1 MKDVVL
7 DKCTQRWERM
17 YHPAIVIA
25 YYLDPRYHNQGL
37 TEEYPFSMIVEEA
50 SKFVDQNLSGQL
62 VKELLWYNNKTGPFS
77 SSIFWKSEAIANPI
91 DWWNGF
97 QQEIPVLG
105 KFAIKLMSIPASN
118 AASERNW
125 SNFGFIQ
132 NIKRNRLTNERA
144 FKLVSIYTN
153 LRLAN
158 GQKLSDD
165 NMEEEELENLNEIIV
180 IEESEESNIEH
191 L

>member
-1 MKDVVL
+1 
-7 DKCTQRWERM
+7 
-17 YHPAIVIA
+17 
-25 YYLDPRYHNQGL
+25 
-37 TEEYPFSMIVEEA
+37 
-50 SKFVDQNLSGQL
+50 
-62 VKELLWYNNKTGPFS
+62 
-77 SSIFWKSEAIANPI
+77 
-91 DWWNGF
+91 
-97 QQEIPVLG
+97 
-105 KFAIKLMSIPASN
+105 MSIPASN